1 MSVTAAVGGRPLFF
15 AGSPVAGVVG
25 VLGVGI
31 DSGAGVAGPDGTSV
45 TTGAAGV
52 VLAGRPLFF
61 CPSDGVGVLAAVLEE
76 VDSFVS

>member
-31 DSGAGVAGPDGTSV
+31 DSGAGVAGPDWIMKLM
-45 TTGAAGV
+45 TTH
-52 VLAGRPLFF
+52 LRLK
-61 CPSDGVGVLAAVLEE
+61 
-76 VDSFVS
+76 